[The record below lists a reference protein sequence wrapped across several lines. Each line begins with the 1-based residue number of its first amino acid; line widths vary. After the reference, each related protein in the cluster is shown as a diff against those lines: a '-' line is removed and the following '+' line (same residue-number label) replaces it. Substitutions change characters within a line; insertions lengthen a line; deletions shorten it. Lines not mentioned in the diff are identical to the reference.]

1 MNQHTK
7 RHNGDEFSEEKSEN
21 LFQSDENAATAQD
34 KTDQNDEKISA
45 DVEKLKKE
53 VEEQKSKYL
62 LLYADF
68 DNYKRRTARERLE
81 LEQTAGK
88 RVIIPMLDLLDD
100 CDRAEKLLIEGEK
113 NGDQHLEGIF
123 LIFNKLRST
132 LQAQGVKVMD
142 SLHTE
147 FDVEK
152 HEAISQIPAP
162 SKDMVGKVLDVVQK
176 GYYLNDKIIRFA
188 KVVIGN

>member
-7 RHNGDEFSEEKSEN
+7 RHNEDEFSEEKSEN
-21 LFQSDENAATAQD
+21 LFPSDENAATAQD
-34 KTDQNDEKISA
+34 ITDQNDEKISA
-45 DVEKLKKE
+45 DIEKLKKDI
-53 VEEQKSKYL
+53 EEQKSKYL

-132 LQAQGVKVMD
+132 LQAQGVKAMD

-162 SKDMVGKVLDVVQK
+162 SKSLVGKVVDVVQK

>member
-7 RHNGDEFSEEKSEN
+7 RHNEDEFSEETAEN
-21 LFQSDENAATAQD
+21 LNPSDENAATAQ
-34 KTDQNDEKISA
+34 TQTGENEEKNVAEI
-45 DVEKLKKE
+45 EKLKKE
-53 VEEQKSKYL
+53 LEEQKSKYL

-123 LIFNKLRST
+123 FN
-132 LQAQGVKVMD
+132 
-142 SLHTE
+142 
-147 FDVEK
+147 F
-152 HEAISQIPAP
+152 
-162 SKDMVGKVLDVVQK
+162 
-176 GYYLNDKIIRFA
+176 
-188 KVVIGN
+188 

>member
-7 RHNGDEFSEEKSEN
+7 RHNEDEFSEETAEN
-21 LFQSDENAATAQD
+21 LNPSDENAATAQ
-34 KTDQNDEKISA
+34 TQTGENEEKNVAEI
-45 DVEKLKKE
+45 EKLKKE
-53 VEEQKSKYL
+53 LEEQKSKYL

-123 LIFNKLRST
+123 LIFNKLRSHYRHR
-132 LQAQGVKVMD
+132 A
-142 SLHTE
+142 
-147 FDVEK
+147 
-152 HEAISQIPAP
+152 
-162 SKDMVGKVLDVVQK
+162 
-176 GYYLNDKIIRFA
+176 
-188 KVVIGN
+188 

>member
-7 RHNGDEFSEEKSEN
+7 PHKEEDFSAETTEN
-21 LFQSDENAATAQD
+21 QFPSAENAATGQPS
-34 KTDQNDEKISA
+34 TGENEENVSA
-45 DVEKLKKE
+45 ETEKLKKE
-53 VEEQKSKYL
+53 LEEQKSKYL

-88 RVIIPMLDLLDD
+88 RVIIPLLDLMDD
-100 CDRAEKLLIEGEK
+100 CDRAEKLLLAGEQEGDK
-113 NGDQHLEGIF
+113 HLAGIF
-123 LIFNKLRST
+123 LIFNKLRSI
-132 LQAQGVKVMD
+132 LQAQGLKSME

-152 HEAISQIPAP
+152 HEAISQVPAP
-162 SKDMVGKVLDVVQK
+162 SKDLSGKVVDVVQN

-188 KVVIGN
+188 KVVVGI

>member
-7 RHNGDEFSEEKSEN
+7 RHNEEEFSEEKSEN
-21 LFQSDENAATAQD
+21 LFSSDENAATAQD
-34 KTDQNDEKISA
+34 ITDQNDEKISA
-45 DVEKLKKE
+45 DIEKLKKE
-53 VEEQKSKYL
+53 IEEQKSKYL

-88 RVIIPMLDLLDD
+88 RVIIPMLDLMDD
-100 CDRAEKLLIEGEK
+100 CDRAEKLLLEGEK

-123 LIFNKLRST
+123 LIFNKLRSA
-132 LQAQGVKVMD
+132 LLAQGVKSMD
-142 SLHTE
+142 CLHTE

-162 SKDMVGKVLDVVQK
+162 SKGLVGKVVDVVQK

-188 KVVIGN
+188 KVVVGI